1 MLGLGMWQQSAAS
14 IGGSAVEVAAE
25 EVAAVRDGKGLSF
38 GSRERVLVAN
48 TNYLPP
54 CGGSMRF

>member
-48 TNYLPP
+48 TN
-54 CGGSMRF
+54 